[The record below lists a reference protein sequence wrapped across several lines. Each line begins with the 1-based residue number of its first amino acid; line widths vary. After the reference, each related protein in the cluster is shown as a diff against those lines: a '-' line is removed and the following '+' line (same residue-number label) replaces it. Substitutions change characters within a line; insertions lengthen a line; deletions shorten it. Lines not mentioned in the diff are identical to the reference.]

1 LTTQSNPAKKGR
13 AIVEEDT
20 DSSYILSEA
29 MIKESE
35 RVKMF
40 DKFISDLKLI
50 HEERN
55 KKNSE
60 RLAIPY
66 YHPRDIV

>member
-1 LTTQSNPAKKGR
+1 MYFVTLDEDVTLATQSTPTKKGR

-20 DSSYILSEA
+20 DGSYILTEA
-29 MIKESE
+29 TIKESE

-50 HEERN
+50 YEERN
-55 KKNSE
+55 KKKSKS
-60 RLAIPY
+60 
-66 YHPRDIV
+66 V